1 MNLGKINYTCMECRK
16 YVMYSIKEATH
27 VIAKYG
33 RIICE
38 ICLGKDKNGMLR
50 FGKNTD
56 KV

>member
-1 MNLGKINYTCMECRK
+1 MNLGKINYTCMECKK
-16 YVMYSIKEATH
+16 YVMYSVKEATH

-50 FGKNTD
+50 FGKNSN
-56 KV
+56 